1 MSAPRFFVDVPL
13 AAGESVEL
21 PEPVA
26 HHALRVLRLAE
37 GAPIL
42 LFDGRGGQYPSEL
55 IIDGRRARAR
65 VQRLDPV
72 ERESPLV
79 LTLAQAWIA
88 SDKLDWVVEKAVE
101 LGAAAIV
108 LFPTE
113 RSVVRL
119 SGERR
124 ERRVSH
130 LRQLAIAACA
140 QCGRNRLPALMA
152 ADSLR
157 DAVCRLPERSRF
169 VMSPTAGAAPKL
181 QGAEAAGIVVG
192 PEGGF
197 TEGEL
202 ALATAEGC
210 VPIQLGPRVLRTE
223 TAGLAALSALQAW
236 AGDFR

>member
-13 AAGESVEL
+13 SAGEVIDL

-26 HHALRVLRLAE
+26 HHALRVLRLAD

-55 IIDGRRARAR
+55 IVDGRNARAR
-65 VQRLDPV
+65 VQRFDPV

-88 SDKLDWVVEKAVE
+88 TDKLDWVVEKAVE

-108 LFPTE
+108 LFPAE

-119 SGERR
+119 TGERR

-130 LRQLAIAACA
+130 LRQIAVAACA
-140 QCGRNRLPALMA
+140 QCGRNRVPALTA
-152 ADSLR
+152 AESLR
-157 DAVCRLPERSRF
+157 DAVSRLPERGRF
-169 VMSPTAGAAPKL
+169 VMSPEAGAAHTL
-181 QGAEAAGIVVG
+181 QRIDAAGIIVG

-197 TEGEL
+197 TDGEI

-210 VPIQLGPRVLRTE
+210 MPIRLGPRVLRTE
-223 TAGLAALSALQAW
+223 TAGLAALAAMQAW